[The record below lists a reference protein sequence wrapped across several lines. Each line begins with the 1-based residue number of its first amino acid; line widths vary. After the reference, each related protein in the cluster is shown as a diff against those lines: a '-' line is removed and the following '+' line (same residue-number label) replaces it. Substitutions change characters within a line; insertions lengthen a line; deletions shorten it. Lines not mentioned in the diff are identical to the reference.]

1 MSSEEEKIIQ
11 FPIDQDRLEYL
22 ADRFEDHF
30 SQTGEFLHTGKTAY
44 VERLCLEIFST
55 VIAIMEERG
64 IDVMQDSVQKDLR
77 FVIDCM
83 KSAIL
88 RYVGVDHPLQQIVD
102 EMVGLK

>member
-44 VERLCLEIFST
+44 VERLCLEIFLLFINALLWLIHNN
-55 VIAIMEERG
+55 VKNGAYN
-64 IDVMQDSVQKDLR
+64 
-77 FVIDCM
+77 
-83 KSAIL
+83 IL
-88 RYVGVDHPLQQIVD
+88 SFL
-102 EMVGLK
+102 